1 MLQTTI
7 NTRKISLG
15 SALSEY
21 SGETGLDIGTASLY
35 SSTIISD
42 GVQADA
48 LAATRSGVT
57 PIPPTGSPRLS
68 LNPKNSEKLVHGH
81 LRALRHGEMAWSV
94 RLLHVLHWPKRLL
107 ALLPMLC
114 TLTGCVMTVEL
125 DNLNVVFDLTEDLT
139 HQYRIIELQNLLN
152 AIQYVVE
159 DVNELQLSRQADLNA
174 IINYFR
180 EVLGNK
186 IYLCRRQFVY
196 RKI

>member
-21 SGETGLDIGTASLY
+21 SGETELDIGTASVY
-35 SSTIISD
+35 SSTIISN

-94 RLLHVLHWPKRLL
+94 RLARSAL
-107 ALLPMLC
+107 AQTAAGP
-114 TLTGCVMTVEL
+114 TSDVMHANGVCH
-125 DNLNVVFDLTEDLT
+125 D
-139 HQYRIIELQNLLN
+139 
-152 AIQYVVE
+152 
-159 DVNELQLSRQADLNA
+159 
-174 IINYFR
+174 
-180 EVLGNK
+180 
-186 IYLCRRQFVY
+186 CRTR
-196 RKI
+196 